1 MGCRGRGVECELTQV
16 RVAAA
21 VASSAQ
27 GTGRR
32 GRNASRAGV
41 RTGAALAPSA
51 HEREWVGL
59 WYQALI
65 NVAKA
70 WVKPYER
77 KRLPKRL
84 PRDNEPLAERSQQKV
99 QACKHEL
106 RKRLR
111 YKQID
116 SSVSLAAMSKR
127 LHADLL

>member
-1 MGCRGRGVECELTQV
+1 MRAV
-16 RVAAA
+16 AA

-32 GRNASRAGV
+32 GRSASHA
-41 RTGAALAPSA
+41 
-51 HEREWVGL
+51 WVGL

-65 NVAKA
+65 NMAKA

-99 QACKHEL
+99 QARKHEL

-116 SSVSLAAMSKR
+116 SSVSFAAMSKR
-127 LHADLL
+127 LHTDVL